1 MNLDELKETWN
12 NETIKEIPEVS
23 LSKQKELK
31 SPLALIR
38 KNMRKE
44 LRRSTIIFTLL
55 VLWAVLGIEDNKKL
69 TYIVS
74 LIFVASLVIIYY
86 FWRFYKF
93 HKEFKNKNYSTF
105 QSLLELNYHLKYFTD
120 LYVSYYVS
128 SIPILLCEVI
138 ILLNSDGKTIY
149 RLSIEITIF
158 ILFMLLFLFLSGKW
172 HFNRYYGKHISKIT
186 KLLKEIKHPYEI
198 D

>member
-12 NETIKEIPEVS
+12 KETIKETPEVS
-23 LSKQKELK
+23 LSEQKELK

-44 LRRSTIIFTLL
+44 LRRNVIMFTLL

-69 TYIVS
+69 TYIIS
-74 LIFVASLVIIYY
+74 LIFVTSLVVIYY

-105 QSLLELNYHLKYFTD
+105 QSLLELNYHLKYFTN
-120 LYVSYYVS
+120 LYISYYIS
-128 SIPILLCEVI
+128 CTPILLCEII
-138 ILLNSDGKTIY
+138 ILLNSDEKTIY
-149 RLSIEITIF
+149 RLSIEII
-158 ILFMLLFLFLSGKW
+158 ILMLSSLLLLFLGGKW
-172 HFNRYYGKHISKIT
+172 NFNRYYGKHISKIT
-186 KLLKEIKHPYEI
+186 QLLKEIKHPYEI
-198 D
+198 E